1 MRSKL
6 FLILIVVG
14 VIALVSDI
22 GFAIY
27 AGLTFSAL
35 KAMEITMGPD
45 LYNILSYVVIAL
57 NGALLIVSLAYLIS
71 YKRGK

>member
-35 KAMEITMGPD
+35 KAMEITMAPD

>member
-35 KAMEITMGPD
+35 KAMEITMVPE